1 MTAENAILIFCA
13 SAIGGVLNAVAGGGS
28 FISFP
33 AILFT
38 GIAPI
43 PANATNSVAVW
54 IGVLASSGA
63 YRKRLNVPSRIM
75 IPLAISSFI
84 GGGIGAYFLLHTPA
98 KTFLRLLP
106 WLMLAATLL
115 FIFGGRLTRR
125 LRISIDKAPS
135 TSALVAATVFAFLVA
150 IYGGYFGGGIGI
162 VTLAMFAA
170 LGMNDIHAM
179 NAFKLVLNSLINGIA
194 VVAFVLA
201 GAVLWKQA
209 AIMTAGGVMGG
220 YFAAHYA
227 QKLPAPL
234 VRALVIAVGVT
245 VTTYYFWKSY
255 HG

>member
-1 MTAENAILIFCA
+1 VTVQSAILIFFA

-38 GIAPI
+38 GVAPV

-63 YRKRLNVPSRIM
+63 YRKRLNVSSRIM

-98 KTFLRLLP
+98 TTFLRLLP

-115 FIFGGRLTRR
+115 FIFGGRLTRSF
-125 LRISIDKAPS
+125 RISIDKAPS
-135 TSALVAATVFAFLVA
+135 TSALIAATVFAFLVA

-162 VTLAMFAA
+162 VTLAMLAA
-170 LGMNDIHAM
+170 LGMTDIHAM

-201 GAVLWKQA
+201 GAVIWKDA
-209 AIMTAGGVMGG
+209 AIMTAGGVIGG
-220 YFAAHYA
+220 YFGAHYA
-227 QKLPAPL
+227 QKLPGKW
-234 VRALVIAVGVT
+234 VRAFVIGVGVS

>member
-1 MTAENAILIFCA
+1 VTAQNAILIFCA

-63 YRKRLNVPSRIM
+63 YRKRLDVSSRVM
-75 IPLAISSFI
+75 IPLAVSSFV
-84 GGGIGAYFLLHTPA
+84 GGGLGAYFLLHTPA
-98 KTFLRLLP
+98 RTFLRLLP

-115 FIFGGRLTRR
+115 FIFGGRLTRS
-125 LRISIDKAPS
+125 LRISIGKAPS
-135 TSALVAATVFAFLVA
+135 KSALVAATVFAFFVA

-194 VVAFVLA
+194 VLAFVLA

-220 YFAAHYA
+220 YLGAHYA

-234 VRALVIAVGVT
+234 VRGLVITVGVS

>member
-1 MTAENAILIFCA
+1 VTAHNAILIFCA

-28 FISFP
+28 FLSFP

-38 GIAPI
+38 GVPPI

-63 YRKRLNVPSRIM
+63 YRKRLNVSLRVM

-115 FIFGGRLTRR
+115 FIFGGRVTRR
-125 LRISIDKAPS
+125 LRISIGKAPS
-135 TSALVAATVFAFLVA
+135 RSALAAATVFAFLVA

-220 YFAAHYA
+220 YLGAHYA

-234 VRALVIAVGVT
+234 VRALVIAVGAS

>member
-1 MTAENAILIFCA
+1 VTAENAILIFCA

-28 FISFP
+28 FLSFP

-38 GIAPI
+38 GVPPI

-54 IGVLASSGA
+54 IGALASSGA
-63 YRKRLNVPSRIM
+63 YRKRLNVSSRVM

-115 FIFGGRLTRR
+115 FMFGGRLTRR
-125 LRISIDKAPS
+125 LRISIGKAPS
-135 TSALVAATVFAFLVA
+135 RSALVAATVFAFLVA

-209 AIMTAGGVMGG
+209 AIMTAGGVIGG
-220 YFAAHYA
+220 YFGAHYA

>member
-1 MTAENAILIFCA
+1 VTVQSAILIFFA

-38 GIAPI
+38 GVAPI

-63 YRKRLNVPSRIM
+63 YRKRLNVSSRIL

-84 GGGIGAYFLLHTPA
+84 GGGLGAYFLLHTPA

-115 FIFGGRLTRR
+115 FMFGRGLTRSF
-125 LRISIDKAPS
+125 RISIDKAPS

-162 VTLAMFAA
+162 VTLAMLAA
-170 LGMNDIHAM
+170 LGMTDIHAM

-201 GAVLWKQA
+201 GAVIWKDA
-209 AIMTAGGVMGG
+209 AIMTAGGVIGG
-220 YFAAHYA
+220 YFGAHYA
-227 QKLPAPL
+227 QKLPGTW
-234 VRALVIAVGVT
+234 VRAFVIGVGVS